1 MTAIHGPI
9 IPVLFPAWARVEH
22 LMHRPL
28 VDPSIAPSGPILGY
42 MTEEDGQVVPIPTQD
57 EPVDAAVWDAI
68 NESVLRFLSQRAGIW
83 KQEELELETGRVL
96 VVMACEEDPFACARV
111 MDKGFMLQAHE
122 ALQSRRLVVCV
133 PVQGVLYATR
143 ENMTDDD
150 LISFEELIYKVHSD
164 AQFHP
169 VSPILFSMEDGA
181 IVGALAGL
189 SEADKPVR
197 RPLPVQVTRHASP
210 TGNYSLDILVR
221 KTPPVSTRFSEI
233 LRVIEKVVLP
243 ELNSLMFTG
252 QVTLTINT
260 GSGHRSADYEAESEL
275 NVLQMRVNR
284 LLQTRHWV
292 SAQGAPVIVQVVH
305 FVPDDESM
313 VLERRSTGSLA
324 DKLLQ
329 DSDAAIRARCAEIL
343 GQRLDPSSVRA
354 LTAAL
359 DDEEAVVRQKA
370 VDALLQI
377 GEPAADAVETTAQ
390 YGTLE
395 GRLAAFRLLAA
406 FDSIRFRP
414 FFLQVMKDPN
424 AEIRS
429 TLAQILAA
437 IPDPGMKDAMLEM
450 IDDEAAPVR
459 AAAAQWLTG
468 FDVDWA
474 LDGLIS
480 LLGDPDDGVRAT
492 ARQAVLARGKP
503 VTGILRARRKQ
514 IDRGRQPE
522 LYQAVGEVLAD
533 LGATGLLG
541 FFKR

>member
-1 MTAIHGPI
+1 MSTIHGPI

-22 LMHRPL
+22 LLHRPL
-28 VDPSIAPSGPILGY
+28 IDPSIAPSGPILGY
-42 MTEEDGQVVPIPTQD
+42 MTEEDGQVVPIPPQD
-57 EPVDAAVWDAI
+57 EPVDAAVWQALNDG
-68 NESVLRFLSQRAGIW
+68 VLRFLGQRAGEW
-83 KQEELELETGRVL
+83 KQEELEMETGRVL
-96 VVMACEEDPFACARV
+96 VVMACEEDPFACVRLI
-111 MDKGFMLQAHE
+111 DQEFMLQAHN

-150 LISFEELIYKVHSD
+150 LISFEELIYKLHTD

-181 IVGALAGL
+181 ITGALAGL

-243 ELNSLMFTG
+243 ELESLMFTG
-252 QVTLTINT
+252 QVTLTVNT
-260 GSGHRSADYEAESEL
+260 GSGHRSADYEAETEMS
-275 NVLQMRVNR
+275 VLQMRVNR
-284 LLQTRHWV
+284 LLQARRWV

-343 GQRLDPSSVRA
+343 GQRLDPTSARA

-359 DDEEAVVRQKA
+359 DDEDETVREKA
-370 VDALLQI
+370 IDALQQI

-390 YGTLE
+390 YGTLA
-395 GRLAAFRLLAA
+395 GRLAAFRLLAS
-406 FDSIRFRP
+406 FDAIRFRP
-414 FFLQVMKDPN
+414 FFLQAMTDPET
-424 AEIRS
+424 AIRS
-429 TLAQILAA
+429 SAAQILAA

-450 IDDEAAPVR
+450 LDDAAAPVR
-459 AAAAQWLTG
+459 AAAVQWLTA
-468 FDVDWA
+468 FDADWA

-480 LLGDPDDGVRAT
+480 MLGDPDEGVRSA
-492 ARQAVLARGKP
+492 ARQAVMARGKP

-514 IDRGRQPE
+514 IDRSRQPE
-522 LYQAVGEVLAD
+522 LYQAVGEVLSD

>member
-22 LMHRPL
+22 LLHRPL

-42 MTEEDGQVVPIPTQD
+42 MTEEDGQVVPITPQD
-57 EPVDAAVWDAI
+57 EPVNVDAWHAL
-68 NESVLRFLSQRAGIW
+68 NEGVLRFLGQRAGSW

-111 MDKGFMLQAHE
+111 MDQEFMLQAHD

-150 LISFEELIYKVHSD
+150 LISFEELIYKLHTD

-181 IVGALAGL
+181 ITGALAGL

-243 ELNSLMFTG
+243 ELQSLMFTG
-252 QVTLTINT
+252 HLTLTVNT

-275 NVLQMRVNR
+275 NVLQMRINR
-284 LLQTRHWV
+284 LLQARRWV
-292 SAQGAPVIVQVVH
+292 SAQGSPVIVQVVH
-305 FVPDDESM
+305 FVPDDDSM

-359 DDEEAVVRQKA
+359 DDEDEMVRQKA
-370 VDALLQI
+370 VDALMQI

-390 YGTLE
+390 YGTQE
-395 GRLAAFRLLAA
+395 GRLAAFQLLAA

-414 FFLQVMKDPN
+414 FFLQVMNDPN

-429 TLAQILAA
+429 SAAQILAA
-437 IPDPGMKDAMLEM
+437 IPDPGMKNAMLKM

-459 AAAAQWLTG
+459 AAAAHWLTG
-468 FDVDWA
+468 FDADWA

-480 LLGDPDDGVRAT
+480 LLGDADEGVRAT

-503 VTGILRARRKQ
+503 ATGILRARRKL

>member
-22 LMHRPL
+22 LLHRPL

-42 MTEEDGQVVPIPTQD
+42 MTEENGQVVPIAPQD
-57 EPVDAAVWDAI
+57 EPVDSAI
-68 NESVLRFLSQRAGIW
+68 WQPLNDGVLQFLRGRAGEW

-111 MDKGFMLQAHE
+111 MDQSFMLQAHN
-122 ALQSRRLVVCV
+122 ALQSRRLVVCM

-143 ENMTDDD
+143 ESMTDDD
-150 LISFEELIYKVHSD
+150 LISFEELIYKVHTD

-169 VSPILFSMEDGA
+169 VSPILFSMEDGV
-181 IVGALAGL
+181 ISGALAGL

-210 TGNYSLDILVR
+210 SGSYSLDILVR

-243 ELNSLMFTG
+243 ELESLQFTG
-252 QVTLTINT
+252 QATLTVNT
-260 GSGHRSADYEAESEL
+260 GSGHRSADYEAETEM

-284 LLQTRHWV
+284 LLQTKGWM
-292 SAQGAPVIVQVVH
+292 SAQGSPVIVQVVH

-313 VLERRSTGSLA
+313 VLERRSTGSLT

-359 DDEEAVVRQKA
+359 DDEDDVVREKA

-390 YGTLE
+390 YGTLA
-395 GRLAAFRLLAA
+395 GRLAAFRLLASY
-406 FDSIRFRP
+406 DSIRFRP
-414 FFLQVMKDPN
+414 FFLQVMTDPD
-424 AEIRS
+424 ATIRTS
-429 TLAQILAA
+429 AAQILAG
-437 IPDPGMKDAMLEM
+437 IPDPGMKDAMLAM
-450 IDDEAAPVR
+450 LNDEAAPVR
-459 AAAAQWLTG
+459 AATAQWLTG
-468 FDVDWA
+468 FDADWA

-480 LLGDPDDGVRAT
+480 MLGDPDGGVRT
-492 ARQAVLARGKP
+492 RVRQAVLARGKP

-514 IDRGRQPE
+514 IDRNRQPE
-522 LYQAVGEVLAD
+522 LYQAVDEVLSD